1 MAPEILYGKAYDG
14 ASVDLFAATIILF
27 IMYSGAPPFNNPLP
41 SDMYYKLLMQN
52 KKEFFWRIHSK
63 MTLNFY
69 SEDFRDLIERM
80 LSFNPEERMKIDELQ
95 KHPWMRG
102 ETPSSDDIKKLFTT
116 KQKRIQEDSRIDIEG
131 KIAKYQEVIAMSGD
145 EAHAFRVVDKHLLE
159 KKEF

>member
-1 MAPEILYGKAYDG
+1 
-14 ASVDLFAATIILF
+14 
-27 IMYSGAPPFNNPLP
+27 
-41 SDMYYKLLMQN
+41 
-52 KKEFFWRIHSK
+52 
-63 MTLNFY
+63 
-69 SEDFRDLIERM
+69 
-80 LSFNPEERMKIDELQ
+80 MKIDELQ